1 MIFKYTFDDGT
12 VLKLLDIGLSVAE
25 IWKLEEL
32 HGKCRMKARIKN
44 EILIIKNPCYMYLL
58 TESLNRK
65 ELLKMILLLI
75 GEYFR
80 ESEE

>member
-32 HGKCRMKARIKN
+32 HGKCRI
-44 EILIIKNPCYMYLL
+44 
-58 TESLNRK
+58 
-65 ELLKMILLLI
+65 
-75 GEYFR
+75 
-80 ESEE
+80 ESEVKE

>member
-32 HGKCRMKARIKN
+32 HGKCRI
-44 EILIIKNPCYMYLL
+44 
-58 TESLNRK
+58 ES
-65 ELLKMILLLI
+65 
-75 GEYFR
+75 GE
-80 ESEE
+80 